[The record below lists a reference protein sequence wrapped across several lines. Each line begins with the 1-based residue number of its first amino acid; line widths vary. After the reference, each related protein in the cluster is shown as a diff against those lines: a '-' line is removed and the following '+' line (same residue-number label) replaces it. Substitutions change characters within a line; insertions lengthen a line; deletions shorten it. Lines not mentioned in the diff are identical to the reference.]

1 MGCSPRSYN
10 NKAFLTSVWLHIGI
24 RTVRVKHVDSA
35 NYKTQK
41 KSDGYLG
48 PRKCSLY
55 KFHQLLP
62 QMTGKLQ
69 MGLSPMYVS
78 HLPRPEVPLQ
88 GLAASRWALA
98 NVGNIWNGQSTD
110 LSQLRS
116 IPTFWISV
124 SAHKTKEC
132 ILKIYIPLWCKSWVV
147 VLPLFHNS
155 SIETAPKV
163 NSKATLGIWVKQCVT
178 CFHGNDANITSYL
191 EMLSW
196 ETLYQIAVHGLLSL
210 LLFMLENL
218 FLEGTTLINHAFQ

>member
-1 MGCSPRSYN
+1 MKTRFLSSFTGIFLLVGDGVFSQIIH

-24 RTVRVKHVDSA
+24 DTVRVKHVDSA

-78 HLPRPEVPLQ
+78 HLPCPEAPLQ
-88 GLAASRWALA
+88 GLVASRWALA
-98 NVGNIWNGQSTD
+98 NVGNIWNRQSAD
-110 LSQLRS
+110 MSRLRS

-124 SAHKTKEC
+124 SAHKTKER
-132 ILKIYIPLWCKSWVV
+132 
-147 VLPLFHNS
+147 
-155 SIETAPKV
+155 
-163 NSKATLGIWVKQCVT
+163 IWRST
-178 CFHGNDANITSYL
+178 FPFGANR
-191 EMLSW
+191 
-196 ETLYQIAVHGLLSL
+196 G
-210 LLFMLENL
+210 
-218 FLEGTTLINHAFQ
+218 